1 VKNLFL
7 YDFPYIL
14 SLMISYYIIQLYL
27 YSLRKPTRLSPVF
40 FSAYALRLLEVGLV
54 VYTGISI
61 SPSSPAACLCLASR
75 PLAAVPRD
83 GSKTTVKAHARTMSQ
98 AAAAWWP
105 VGRPPGGALGRMQL
119 MSSWR
124 VAHMRM
130 QCSLPPAYPVA
141 APAPAHRSLSL
152 RPKVSELHCV
162 AS

>member
-1 VKNLFL
+1 MIFFPLKDQNAKN
-7 YDFPYIL
+7 
-14 SLMISYYIIQLYL
+14 S
-27 YSLRKPTRLSPVF
+27 
-40 FSAYALRLLEVGLV
+40 V
-54 VYTGISI
+54 VYTSISI

-75 PLAAVPRD
+75 SLAAVPRD

-141 APAPAHRSLSL
+141 APAPQPFFETESFRAPLCS
-152 RPKVSELHCV
+152 
-162 AS
+162 